1 LKPARYRSL
10 PLAVLIR
17 PGQPQKRLHRSKFFL
32 SREPFSARHALLL
45 VKCGETAGIN
55 QPRAQ
60 ARKAAARRSFKQENA
75 K

>member
-1 LKPARYRSL
+1 MEARSR
-10 PLAVLIR
+10 PLAVLIL
-17 PGQPQKRLHRSKFFL
+17 PIQPQKRLHRTKIFL

-45 VKCGETAGIN
+45 MKVGKTAGIN

-60 ARKAAARRSFKQENA
+60 ARKVAARRSFEWENA